1 MNAVAAFP
9 SAHLSSNMYPSLH
22 AKVCD
27 TRKTDTLHF
36 HNHIQIWYVLK
47 GSMKHFVKDVCF
59 EQKEGSCVCVLP
71 YTVHNIDTRKSSD
84 LPAVVELTFHDEF
97 LLNNNFRFFANSAS
111 HAQFEEKKLP
121 IFFEFTQKKK
131 EQADVIVNKMLE
143 LPNCEICNSSF
154 EAAAL
159 LAEFLRLLCSESEVS
174 DDLNF
179 LYIKDRANMV
189 AKAVQYICNHYSEK
203 ITLEKLCSIAMM
215 SQRLFTESFR
225 AVTGQSS
232 SKFIL
237 NYRISK
243 ATHQLST
250 TTKSISD
257 IARDVGFVT
266 SARLTHVLKEV
277 KGLTPREYRK
287 LTQEAGLRAHREWEE
302 RYRSITKNPSAK

>member
-111 HAQFEEKKLP
+111 HAQFEEK
-121 IFFEFTQKKK
+121 T
-131 EQADVIVNKMLE
+131 
-143 LPNCEICNSSF
+143 
-154 EAAAL
+154 
-159 LAEFLRLLCSESEVS
+159 
-174 DDLNF
+174 
-179 LYIKDRANMV
+179 
-189 AKAVQYICNHYSEK
+189 
-203 ITLEKLCSIAMM
+203 
-215 SQRLFTESFR
+215 SQRKRIDPER
-225 AVTGQSS
+225 TGRKTGRHGPGNLQ
-232 SKFIL
+232 
-237 NYRISK
+237 
-243 ATHQLST
+243 
-250 TTKSISD
+250 
-257 IARDVGFVT
+257 VGKRT
-266 SARLTHVLKEV
+266 
-277 KGLTPREYRK
+277 GD
-287 LTQEAGLRAHREWEE
+287 AGCIPDETAL
-302 RYRSITKNPSAK
+302 